1 MKQKSW
7 VSAWK
12 SATDEHRWT
21 LINTD
26 KNWPNLWFPFDRLRT
41 PLCPSASLFSSLSA
55 LLIAVLL
62 LGGCIFPQNSQPQSG
77 AVVQGST
84 AAPTEPP
91 ATSPTTPVAAADAPT
106 AVVTPEPSAEPT
118 SEPTATPLPLA
129 TELPAPPAT
138 ATPIPPAPPTSA
150 PTSLPTPEQPTPAPT
165 RTPYPQ
171 GIFVVSHRGVSDGSH
186 YAVVGEILNTGGAPA
201 FGVKVIGNFY
211 DGEGKL
217 VGAAQTLASFSMT
230 EPEVANPFKLRVE
243 NLPSAV
249 ARYELNLTWED
260 VSLIEFRPLTVVD
273 AVVDQG
279 EVTGQI
285 RNDQESSLTSIVVA
299 VTFYDEAGG
308 VVEMA
313 DIFLGGQT
321 LAPGASL
328 PFTIPLPAG
337 ERSFDHFRIEAQG
350 NLNLF

>member
-1 MKQKSW
+1 MKQQSR
-7 VSAWK
+7 VSELK
-12 SATDEHRWT
+12 LATDEHKWT
-21 LINTD
+21 LINAD
-26 KNWPNLWFPFDRLRT
+26 KNLRNLWF
-41 PLCPSASLFSSLSA
+41 LCPSASLFLSLSV
-55 LLIAVLL
+55 LLIVALL
-62 LGGCIFPQNSQPQSG
+62 LGGCIFPQNSQTQGG

-91 ATSPTTPVAAADAPT
+91 VSGPTTPVTAADAPIVALT
-106 AVVTPEPSAEPT
+106 TEPTTEPT
-118 SEPTATPLPLA
+118 SGPTATPLPPA
-129 TELPAPPAT
+129 TEPPALPATDTPA
-138 ATPIPPAPPTSA
+138 PPAPPTSA
-150 PTSLPTPEQPTPAPT
+150 PTLPPTPEQPTPAPT
-165 RTPYPQ
+165 QTPYPQ
-171 GIFVVSHRGVSDGSH
+171 GVFVVSHRGFSDAPD

-217 VGAAQTLASFSMT
+217 VGAAQTLTSFSMT

-243 NLPSAV
+243 NLASAV
-249 ARYELNLTWED
+249 ARYELDLTWED
-260 VSLIEFRPLTVVD
+260 VSLIEFRPLAVLD
-273 AVVDQG
+273 AVVGQD

-285 RNDQESSLTSIVVA
+285 RNDQESTLTSIVVA

-321 LAPGASL
+321 LAPGASM
-328 PFTIPLPAG
+328 PFTIPLPGG
-337 ERSFDHFRIEAQG
+337 EGSFDHFRIEAQG